1 MLPAPADGLALPLP
15 EDLVP
20 AVSLATALREQ
31 GIRVQLYTEN
41 KKFKAKMNYAD
52 KLKVPFVA
60 FLGEDE
66 VKNGVVS
73 LKDMASGV
81 QESVALTAA
90 PGWLAEKVA
99 GLGVGTPI
107 RDRE

>member
-1 MLPAPADGLALPLP
+1 MTQNSRSRRFNV
-15 EDLVP
+15 VP
-20 AVSLATALREQ
+20 AAQASTPRDRKAT
-31 GIRVQLYTEN
+31 